1 MEQLTFKVDKGG
13 ERLDKVVTV
22 YLGERLTRTQVQTL
36 IRDGG
41 VTVDGVVAKQGI
53 KLRGGETI
61 IIVLPDPPEASNEVL
76 AEAIPLNVIYE
87 DRDLAVIDK
96 PAGMVVHPGTGVSQG
111 TLVNAILSR
120 YPEIA
125 EMNYAPQRRGIV
137 HRLDKDTSG
146 LILIARRA
154 QALHRLT
161 AQFQRRTVD
170 KMYVA
175 LLERTPPTV
184 SGRITAPIAR
194 DPINRRKMA
203 VVRGGRPSESEYKI
217 VEWFPDGKALVDV
230 KLLTG
235 RTHQIRVHMAFI
247 NCPIVGDTVYGWR
260 RRSMPLKR
268 QFLHAWRL
276 CFDHPRTG
284 ERLCFESNLPDE
296 LEQIIEILRKK
307 PREIGR
313 KLVE

>member
-1 MEQLTFKVDKGG
+1 MEQLTFKVEKGG
-13 ERLDKVVTV
+13 ERLDKLVTSF
-22 YLGERLTRTQVQTL
+22 LGERLTRTQVQAL
-36 IRDGG
+36 ISEGG
-41 VTVDGVVAKQGI
+41 VTVDGATPKQGI

-61 IIVLPDPPEASNEVL
+61 VITLPDPPEQTDEVL
-76 AEAIPLNVIYE
+76 AEDIPLNVIYE

-96 PAGMVVHPGTGVSQG
+96 PAGMVVHPGTGVRQG

-125 EMNYAPQRRGIV
+125 EMDYAPQRRGIV

-161 AQFQRRTVD
+161 AQFQKRTVD
-170 KMYVA
+170 KVYVA

-203 VVRGGRPSESEYKI
+203 VIKNGRPAESEYRI
-217 VEWFPDGKALVDV
+217 TEWFPDGKALVEV

-268 QFLHAWRL
+268 QFLHARSL

-284 ERLCFESNLPDE
+284 ERLCFESKLPEE
-296 LEQIIEILRKK
+296 LEQIIEILHKK
-307 PREIGR
+307 PR
-313 KLVE
+313 